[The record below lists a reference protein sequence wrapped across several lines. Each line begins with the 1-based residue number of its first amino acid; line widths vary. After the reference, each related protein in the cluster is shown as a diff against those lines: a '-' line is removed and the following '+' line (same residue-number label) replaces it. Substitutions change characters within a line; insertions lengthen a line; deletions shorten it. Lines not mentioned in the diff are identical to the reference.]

1 MNKIVVV
8 YRSKSGFTK
17 KYAEWIAKA
26 VNADLFE
33 GSDIKIDDL
42 LKYDTVVYGAAL
54 YASGI
59 NGIKFITDN
68 FNKLKEKKLIVFTL
82 GATPVRPEILEEVKN
97 NNLTAEQQKYIKFF
111 MLRGGFD
118 YSKLTFIDK
127 ILMNILKA
135 KIKFKKN
142 RSSDERGML
151 NSYSHPVDFTNEK
164 NIKPIVDA
172 IIL

>member
-33 GSDIKIDDL
+33 GGEIKIDDL

-68 FNKLKEKKLIVFTL
+68 FNKLKENGLHTALDTSGIGDLSETEQLLAYTDLI
-82 GATPVRPEILEEVKN
+82 ICD
-97 NNLTAEQQKYIKFF
+97 IKFTEE
-111 MLRGGFD
+111 
-118 YSKLTFIDK
+118 Y
-127 ILMNILKA
+127 
-135 KIKFKKN
+135 KFKN
-142 RSSDERGML
+142 TAVVNCGR
-151 NSYSHPVDFTNEK
+151 YSIFWN
-164 NIKPIVDA
+164 
-172 IIL
+172 